1 MLRAILF
8 DLDDTLFDHRQCA
21 RKALTAVYASHARF
35 AETTFDAFER
45 AHAEHLETLHVQ
57 VVKGEIQIDDAR
69 IERFRRLL
77 AAAGGDEQAAA
88 RAAAAYR
95 AAYVKARSPVPG
107 ARAVLERLHAHA
119 RIGVVSNNLLA
130 EQREKLQ
137 QCGLT
142 PYVDALVVSEEAG
155 ISKPDPAIFAIALA
169 RLRAGAG
176 EAVMIGDSWAAD
188 VQGAR
193 AAGIHAIWFNPDGL
207 PSPDPS
213 LGVTELRVMEP
224 ADVAANA
231 ILESYRRAHRN

>member
-21 RKALTAVYASHARF
+21 RMALTAVYASHACF
-35 AETTFDAFER
+35 ASTAFDLFER
-45 AHAEHLETLHVQ
+45 AHATHLEDLHVQ
-57 VVKGEIQIDDAR
+57 VVKGDVQIDDAR

-77 AAAGGDEQAAA
+77 AAAGGDEREAA
-88 RAAAAYR
+88 RAAAEYR
-95 AAYVKARSPVPG
+95 AAYVTARRPVPG
-107 ARAVLERLHAHA
+107 AVAVLERLRAHA
-119 RIGVVSNNLLA
+119 PIGVVSNNLLA

-142 PYVDALVVSEEAG
+142 PYIDTLVVSEEAG
-155 ISKPDPAIFAIALA
+155 ISKPDPAIFKIALD
-169 RLRAGAG
+169 RLQAGPH

-188 VQGAR
+188 IEGAH

-207 PSPDPS
+207 PSPDPARA
-213 LGVTELRVMEP
+213 VPELQVMEP
-224 ADVAANA
+224 ADLAADA

>member
-1 MLRAILF
+1 M
-8 DLDDTLFDHRQCA
+8 
-21 RKALTAVYASHARF
+21 
-35 AETTFDAFER
+35 
-45 AHAEHLETLHVQ
+45 
-57 VVKGEIQIDDAR
+57 
-69 IERFRRLL
+69 
-77 AAAGGDEQAAA
+77 
-88 RAAAAYR
+88 
-95 AAYVKARSPVPG
+95 
-107 ARAVLERLHAHA
+107 
-119 RIGVVSNNLLA
+119 
-130 EQREKLQ
+130 Q

-224 ADVAANA
+224 ADVAADA

>member
-21 RKALTAVYASHARF
+21 RTALTAVYSSHTCFART
-35 AETTFDAFER
+35 AFDAFER
-45 AHAEHLETLHVQ
+45 AHAEHLEALHVQ
-57 VVKGEIQIDDAR
+57 VVKGDVHIDAAR

-77 AAAGGDEQAAA
+77 AAAGGDENDAA
-88 RAAAAYR
+88 RAAAEYR
-95 AAYVKARSPVPG
+95 VAYVKARTPVPG
-107 ARAVLERLHAHA
+107 ARALLERLRQHAP
-119 RIGVVSNNLLA
+119 IGVVSNNLLA
-130 EQREKLQ
+130 EQREKMQ

-155 ISKPDPAIFAIALA
+155 ISKPDPAIFEIALA
-169 RLRAGAG
+169 RLHAAPG

-188 VQGAR
+188 VEGAR

-207 PSPDPS
+207 ASPDPG
-213 LGVTELRVMEP
+213 LGVPELRVMEP
-224 ADVAANA
+224 ADVAAGT